1 MGNAANYGT
10 EDQMKTISTAIE
22 KTKRPHWLR
31 KHRRMMR
38 NGWTLLDV
46 NTSMVAYS
54 KAIGE
59 AFTVRYFWTS
69 RLKQLESHARLL
81 ANHDATPPTPQG
93 R

>member
-1 MGNAANYGT
+1 MLAAKKRF
-10 EDQMKTISTAIE
+10 MPKSIHTAIE

-38 NGWTLLDV
+38 NGWTLLYV

-59 AFTVRYFWTS
+59 AFAVRYFWTS

-81 ANHDATPPTPQG
+81 AKHDAMQLAPPG